1 MKNKMWE
8 ETIASHIDSLKLTLE
23 EFYNKAC
30 QWMCFSVMSQLI
42 MKRCKDLLKFENNC
56 RRK

>member
-1 MKNKMWE
+1 MKNMWE
-8 ETIASHIDSLKLTLE
+8 EIYASHIDSLKN
-23 EFYNKAC
+23 FYNKAC

-42 MKRCKDLLKFENNC
+42 KRCKDLMEFENDC